1 MDLEAIGQST
11 IGQLVPIS
19 GLDPQTKNEW
29 SYWAYL
35 PDDLPQELTMSS
47 AAVNASAKAG
57 VAIGRLDEAV
67 AQLPR
72 PEIIVRPIIRRE
84 ARSTS
89 ALEGTYA
96 SFEEVLEADFLER
109 GQMSDEQR
117 EIRNY
122 VEATEYAVQ
131 DITGRRITRTFLGEL
146 QRIIVRNTSGDTPD
160 TGDIRPHQVAIG
172 ARYRPIQEARFVP
185 CPPGDQLAAGIAA
198 LLDWIADH
206 DRLPI
211 VASMALAHYQFE
223 TLHPFGDGN
232 GRLGRLVAI
241 LQAMQAKELRWAALN
256 IAPYFETRRAEYQ
269 EQLLRLTVTGDFN
282 TWIRFFAD
290 GVEIE
295 ARQGLSQ
302 IRNLLNVRDRLVAKV
317 RAKRKGSAVEVAEF
331 LIGYPIIDV
340 KTIATLTNVTVQAAH
355 LVVKNLVEDGI
366 LREVTGRR
374 QRRLFA
380 CPEVLVALAGTG

>member
-1 MDLEAIGQST
+1 MSGAAI
-11 IGQLVPIS
+11 
-19 GLDPQTKNEW
+19 
-29 SYWAYL
+29 
-35 PDDLPQELTMSS
+35 
-47 AAVNASAKAG
+47 NASAKAG
-57 VAIGRLDEAV
+57 TAIGRLDEAV
-67 AQLPR
+67 AQLPL
-72 PEIIVRPIIRRE
+72 PQIIVRPIIRRE

-96 SFEEVLEADFLER
+96 SFEEVLAADFLEV

-131 DITGRRITRTFLGEL
+131 DIVERKITRTFLGEL
-146 QRIIVRNTSGDTPD
+146 QRIIVRGTSGDTPD
-160 TGDIRPHQVAIG
+160 AGDLRPYQVAIG
-172 ARYRPIQEARFVP
+172 ARYRPIEEARFVP
-185 CPPGDQLAAGIAA
+185 CPPGDQLVAGVAAWS
-198 LLDWIADH
+198 DWISNH
-206 DRLPI
+206 DRMPL

-256 IAPYFETRRAEYQ
+256 IAPYFEKRRAEYQ
-269 EQLLRLTVTGDFN
+269 EQLLRVTATGDFN
-282 TWIRFFAD
+282 TWIHFFAN
-290 GVEIE
+290 GVEAE
-295 ARQGLSQ
+295 AREGLDQ
-302 IRNLLNVRDRLVAKV
+302 IRNLLRVRDNLVARV
-317 RAKRKGSAVEVAEF
+317 RAKRKGSAVEVAEY

-340 KTIATLTNVTVQAAH
+340 KTVATLTNVTVQAAN

-366 LREVTGRR
+366 LAEVTGRQ

-380 CPEVLVALAGTG
+380 CREVLLALARAN

>member
-1 MDLEAIGQST
+1 MIRESP

-19 GLDPQTKNEW
+19 GLDPQTSREW

-35 PDDLPQELTMSS
+35 PDDLPDDLPMSG
-47 AAVNASAKAG
+47 AAINASAKAG
-57 VAIGRLDEAV
+57 TAIGRLDEAV
-67 AQLPR
+67 AQLPL
-72 PEIIVRPIIRRE
+72 PQIIVRPIIRRE

-96 SFEEVLEADFLER
+96 SFEEVLAADFLEV

-131 DITGRRITRTFLGEL
+131 DIVERKITRTFLGEL
-146 QRIIVRNTSGDTPD
+146 QRIIVRGTSGDTPD
-160 TGDIRPHQVAIG
+160 AGDLRPYQVAIG
-172 ARYRPIQEARFVP
+172 ARYRPIEEARFVP
-185 CPPGDQLAAGIAA
+185 CPPGDQLVAGVAAWS
-198 LLDWIADH
+198 DWISNH
-206 DRLPI
+206 DRMPL

-256 IAPYFETRRAEYQ
+256 IAPYFEKRRAEYQ
-269 EQLLRLTVTGDFN
+269 EQLLRVTATGDFN
-282 TWIRFFAD
+282 TWIHFFAN
-290 GVEIE
+290 GVEAE
-295 ARQGLSQ
+295 AREGLDQ
-302 IRNLLNVRDRLVAKV
+302 IRNLLRVRDNLVARV
-317 RAKRKGSAVEVAEF
+317 RAKRKGSAVEVAEY

-340 KTIATLTNVTVQAAH
+340 KTVATLTNVTVQAAN

-366 LREVTGRR
+366 LAEVTGRQ

-380 CPEVLVALAGTG
+380 CREVLLALARAN